1 MGNFTVG
8 IIGCGNMGSAIVKGM
23 VAKKVLSG
31 DSIFLYDKDI
41 QKSETL
47 AGETGCAL
55 GELSQMVRGSDLL
68 IIAVKPQDSEAL
80 FREIASDIVDQTIVS
95 VMAGVSIEVITGR
108 LGKKVPV
115 VRAMPNMAAVVS
127 EGVTCIARNDLVKR
141 IEEVKSVFTGIG
153 GVVEIEEKLMD
164 AVTALSG
171 SGPAYLFYLA
181 GSMIEAAVDM
191 GIDER
196 KAEMLVKQTLYGA
209 SCLLQG
215 SDETPEKLIKKV
227 ASKGGTTE
235 AALGVFREDGL
246 KEIIKTAIKKAGE
259 RSGELSKG

>member
-8 IIGCGNMGSAIVKGM
+8 IIGCGNMGSAIVRGM
-23 VAKKVLSG
+23 VEKKVLGG

-47 AGETGCAL
+47 AGKTGCAL
-55 GELSQMVRGSDLL
+55 GELSRMVRGSDLL

-80 FREIASDIVDQTIVS
+80 FREIASDIADQTVVS

-108 LGKKVPV
+108 LGKVPV

-141 IEEVKSVFTGIG
+141 MEEVKNIFTGIG
-153 GVVEIEEKLMD
+153 SVVEIEEKFMD

-181 GSMIEAAVDM
+181 GSMIEAAVEM

-209 SCLLQG
+209 SCLLRG
-215 SDETPEKLIKKV
+215 ADENPEKLIEKV
-227 ASKGGTTE
+227 ASRGGTTE
-235 AALGVFREDGL
+235 AALGVFKEDDL
-246 KEIIKTAIKKAGE
+246 KGIIKTAIKKARE

>member
-1 MGNFTVG
+1 MNNFTVG
-8 IIGCGNMGSAIVKGM
+8 IIGCGNMGSAIARGLVT
-23 VAKKVLSG
+23 KKVLSG
-31 DSIFLYDKDI
+31 DAIFLYDKDI

-47 AGETGCAL
+47 AGKTGCAL

-80 FREIASDIVDQTIVS
+80 FQEIASDIVDQTIVS
-95 VMAGVSIEVITGR
+95 VMAGVSMEVITRR

-115 VRAMPNMAAVVS
+115 VRAMPNMAAAVS

-141 IEEVKSVFTGIG
+141 MEEVKSVFAGIG
-153 GVVEIEEKLMD
+153 SVIEIEEKFMD

-181 GSMIEAAVDM
+181 ESMIEAAVEM
-191 GIDER
+191 GLDER
-196 KAEMLVKQTLYGA
+196 KAEMLVEQMLYGA
-209 SCLLQG
+209 SCLLRG
-215 SDETPEKLIKKV
+215 ADETPGELIRKV

-235 AALGVFREDGL
+235 AALWVFKKDDL
-246 KEIIKTAIKKAGE
+246 KGIVKTAIKKARE
-259 RSGELSKG
+259 RSEELSKG